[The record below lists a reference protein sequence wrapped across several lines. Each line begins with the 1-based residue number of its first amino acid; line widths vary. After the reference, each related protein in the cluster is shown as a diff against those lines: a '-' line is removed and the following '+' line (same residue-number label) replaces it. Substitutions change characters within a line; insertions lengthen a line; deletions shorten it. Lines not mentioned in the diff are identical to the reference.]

1 MKDSIDRP
9 EIHYNNTGTTCGP
22 AGGCRK
28 SVRLI
33 IEGIVQGVGFRP
45 FLHRLADRFHISG
58 WIRNTSSGLEGML
71 EGTPQSLKDFLSELK
86 TSPPP
91 MASVESVRTEDVPE
105 DVKYPAPASFSG
117 FTILESRIDSGA
129 TLVSPDIAMCPE
141 CEAELYTKTDRRY
154 RYPFINCTNCGP
166 RYTIIRSLPYDRS
179 RTVMDEFKMCGAC
192 SSEYNDIRNRRYHAQ
207 PDCCPQC
214 GPRVFYMEQDT
225 CTANDDDAIRSSQ
238 KLLSGGGILAVKGI
252 GGIHLACN
260 ALDVRAVQKLRRRK
274 HRAEKPLALMC
285 RSLDAVRRICRITPE
300 EEQIL
305 TSPARPIVLLAKKDP
320 DSLREL
326 SFSCRL
332 GVMLPYSPLH
342 TLLIDG
348 VYGGPDIL
356 VMTSGNISG
365 CPVLTENEEALHALR
380 ETADGFL
387 LHNRRIQNRCD
398 DSLVAE
404 WKGRPYFLRRSRG
417 YAPRPLDIGQD
428 AEGIFALGAEQK
440 ASFALGK
447 GSHVFLSP
455 YIGDLKN
462 AETFEHYTN
471 TLQTYEQLFRL
482 NPSLYVCDLHPD
494 YLSGREAQRA
504 AAKRQVPLL
513 QVQHHWAHM
522 ASCMADNGLD
532 TPCFGIIWDGTG
544 LGTDGKI
551 WGGEFFTGDLS
562 SFTRC
567 GSIRPVL
574 LPGGDRAIQEIG
586 RIALSLVHDAGI
598 HDLSWIPLPEEKCS
612 MLINLLSSEFSPS
625 ASSIGRL
632 FDGVGALLLGRS
644 RADYEGEGA
653 ALVESL
659 SPVETPDQA
668 EQSLQELSWP
678 VTVYEQNSLR
688 IFDTRP
694 VISCIIRELSRQTDR
709 GVIALRFMAT
719 LACMALEQCTALN
732 PDHLPVVL
740 SGGVFQNRFLLHSVT
755 SLLEE
760 NGFTVYT
767 HHQVSANDEGIC
779 LGQLAIARKKR
790 SMNHVSCNAYENQ

>member
-1 MKDSIDRP
+1 MKNSSDRFKTIYHRTDTDYRGSDS
-9 EIHYNNTGTTCGP
+9 
-22 AGGCRK
+22 CRK

-45 FLHRLADRFHISG
+45 FLHRLADRHHITG
-58 WIRNTSSGLEGML
+58 WVRNTSFGLEGTL
-71 EGTPQSLKDFLSELK
+71 EGTPESLENFLAELES
-86 TSPPP
+86 SPPP
-91 MASVESVRTEDVPE
+91 MAAVESVRTEDLTE
-105 DVKYPAPASFSG
+105 DPDDTQSADFSG
-117 FTILESRIDSGA
+117 FTILESRIGTGA

-166 RYTIIRSLPYDRS
+166 RYTIIESLPYDRS
-179 RTVMDEFKMCGAC
+179 RTVMDEFRMCKDC
-192 SSEYNDIRNRRYHAQ
+192 SREYNDIRDRRYHAQ

-214 GPRVFYMEQDT
+214 GPRVFYMEQGN
-225 CTANDDDAIRSSQ
+225 CTADDDDAIRSSQ
-238 KLLSGGGILAVKGI
+238 RLLAGGGILAVKGV

-260 ALDVRAVQKLRRRK
+260 ALDIHAVQRLRSRK

-285 RSLDAVRRICRITPE
+285 RSLEAVRHICRITPE

-305 TSPARPIVLLAKKDP
+305 TSPARPIVLLAKKAP
-320 DSLREL
+320 DSLKDL
-326 SFSCRL
+326 SFSRRL

-342 TLLIDG
+342 TLLLDG

-365 CPVLTENEEALHALR
+365 CPVLTENEEALRALK

-404 WKGRPYFLRRSRG
+404 WNGMPYFLRRSRG
-417 YAPRPLDIGQD
+417 YAPRPLNIRQD

-462 AETFEHYTN
+462 AETFEHYTK
-471 TLQTYEQLFRL
+471 TLQTYERLFRL
-482 NPSLYVCDLHPD
+482 KPSLYVCDLHPD
-494 YLSGREAQRA
+494 YLSGQEALRA
-504 AAKRQVPLL
+504 AGERQVPLL
-513 QVQHHWAHM
+513 KVQHHWAHM

-551 WGGEFFTGDLS
+551 WGGECFTGDLS
-562 SFTRC
+562 SFTRV

-574 LPGGDRAIQEIG
+574 LPGGDRAIREIG
-586 RIALSLVHDAGI
+586 RIALSLVRDAGI
-598 HDLSWIPLPEEKCS
+598 EDLSLVPLPEEKRR
-612 MLINLLSSEFSPS
+612 MLTGLLSSGFSPS

-632 FDGVGALLLGRS
+632 FDGAGALLLGRS
-644 RADYEGEGA
+644 HADYEGEGA

-668 EQSLQELSWP
+668 DCSLPDLAYP
-678 VTVYEQNSLR
+678 LTFYEQDSLR

-694 VISCIIRELSRQTDR
+694 VISCIIEDLRRQTDR
-709 GVIALRFMAT
+709 GTIALRFMAT
-719 LACMALEQCTALN
+719 LACMALDQCTALN

-740 SGGVFQNRFLLHSVT
+740 SGGVFQNRFLLHGVT
-755 SLLEE
+755 GLLEE

-767 HHQVSANDEGIC
+767 HHRVSANDEGIC
-779 LGQLAIARKKR
+779 LGQLAIARKER
-790 SMNHVSCNAYENQ
+790 SKNHVSCNSHEN